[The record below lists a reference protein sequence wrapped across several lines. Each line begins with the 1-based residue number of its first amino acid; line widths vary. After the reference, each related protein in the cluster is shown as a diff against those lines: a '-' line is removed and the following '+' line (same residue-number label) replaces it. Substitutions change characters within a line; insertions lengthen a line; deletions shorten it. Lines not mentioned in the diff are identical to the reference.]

1 MVEVGI
7 AGFISDFLFEFVDGA
22 GRIDGFDIAAICA
35 DEIVV
40 VSTGD
45 QKSEVSSAFMKAKT
59 ADNSFAS
66 EFLEK
71 AKNRCFVALL
81 RQMTAG
87 GDFG

>member
-22 GRIDGFDIAAICA
+22 GGVDGLDIAAVCA

-45 QKSEVSSAFMKAKT
+45 
-59 ADNSFAS
+59 
-66 EFLEK
+66 
-71 AKNRCFVALL
+71 
-81 RQMTAG
+81 
-87 GDFG
+87 